1 MARFVVQPEADQDIL
16 QILRYIA
23 RDNETAAIKFYDSLR
38 STFSLLASQPF
49 MGQRYQSPRSRGA
62 RFHTHGNYVIFYL
75 PISDGVEILR
85 VLHGARDYEKLI

>member
-49 MGQRYQSPRSRGA
+49 MG
-62 RFHTHGNYVIFYL
+62 
-75 PISDGVEILR
+75 
-85 VLHGARDYEKLI
+85 